1 MNELQPLAVK
11 PKQGGYTIIE
21 LGIAL
26 TIIAVLIVAGLAGVT
41 TVLNNSKANG
51 QIEESGIVLAK
62 LQSTLTT
69 TNASGMST
77 AVAVGS
83 SYFPTSRVGGTTT
96 APTVTSK
103 FSGSEFV
110 ASNSALIATTHG
122 VGADAGVGAIYTIT
136 GVPKAVCA
144 NLASSL
150 ATLANAAWVYNASSI
165 NETSSINLANFSVA
179 TPTAGSQIKAPG
191 AQVQALSVGRQ
202 CNLGDTANLAFFLR
216 P

>member
-1 MNELQPLAVK
+1 MQTIPASPQTK
-11 PKQGGYTIIE
+11 RQGGYTIIE

-62 LQSTLTT
+62 LQSTLTST
-69 TNASGMST
+69 SASGLTT
-77 AVAVGS
+77 AIAVGS
-83 SYFPTSRVGGTTT
+83 SYFPTSRVSGTGSN
-96 APTVTSK
+96 ATVANK
-103 FSGSEFV
+103 FNGSEFV
-110 ASNSALIATTHG
+110 SSNTIALTSTEG
-122 VGADAGVGAIYTIT
+122 VVAAANVGAIYTIT

-150 ATLANAAWVYNASSI
+150 ATLANSAWIYSG
-165 NETSSINLANFSVA
+165 TSVSESTSTALANLTA
-179 TPTAGSQIKAPG
+179 TTSQIKAPG
-191 AQVQALSVGRQ
+191 AQVLAARVGTQ
-202 CNLGDTANLAFFLR
+202 CNLADTVSLAFFLR

>member
-1 MNELQPLAVK
+1 MQTIPASPQTK
-11 PKQGGYTIIE
+11 RQGGYTIIE

-62 LQSTLTT
+62 LQSTLTS
-69 TNASGMST
+69 TNSSGMTT
-77 AVAVGS
+77 AVAVGY
-83 SYFPTSRVGGTTT
+83 SYFPTSRVSGT
-96 APTVTSK
+96 TVTSK
-103 FSGSEFV
+103 FNGSEFV
-110 ASNSALIATTHG
+110 SSNTIALTSTEG
-122 VGADAGVGAIYTIT
+122 VVAAANVGAIYTIT

-150 ATLANAAWVYNASSI
+150 ATLANSAWIYSG
-165 NETSSINLANFSVA
+165 TSVSESTSTALANLTA
-179 TPTAGSQIKAPG
+179 TTSQIKAPG
-191 AQVQALSVGRQ
+191 AQVLAARVGTQ
-202 CNLGDTANLAFFLR
+202 CNLADTVNLAFFLR

>member
-41 TVLNNSKANG
+41 AVLNNSKANS

-62 LQSTLTT
+62 LQSTLTST
-69 TNASGMST
+69 SVSGMTT

-83 SYFPTSRVGGTTT
+83 SYFPASRVSGTGSTT
-96 APTVTSK
+96 EVASRFTGK
-103 FSGSEFV
+103 EFV
-110 ASNSALIATTHG
+110 ASNSAELTSTANG
-122 VGADAGVGAIYTIT
+122 VAALANVGAIYTIT

-144 NLASSL
+144 NIATSL
-150 ATLANAAWVYNASSI
+150 ATLANSAWVHNGASI
-165 NETSSINLANFSVA
+165 TETNSTALANLTS
-179 TPTAGSQIKAPG
+179 TTSQIKAPG
-191 AQVQALSVGRQ
+191 GQVQAARVGTQ
-202 CNLGDTANLAFFLR
+202 CNLADTVNLAFFLR

>member
-69 TNASGMST
+69 TNASGMTT

-83 SYFPTSRVGGTTT
+83 SYFPASRVSGS
-96 APTVTSK
+96 AVTSK
-103 FSGSEFV
+103 FNGSEFV
-110 ASNSALIATTHG
+110 RTNSSALTATEG
-122 VGADAGVGAIYTIT
+122 VVAAIGGGAIYTIT

-144 NLASSL
+144 NIASSL
-150 ATLANAAWVYNASSI
+150 ATLANAAWIYSGAPADEAATLNV
-165 NETSSINLANFSVA
+165 TNLTAA
-179 TPTAGSQIKAPG
+179 TTQIKAPG
-191 AQVQALSVGRQ
+191 AQVQAARVGTQ
-202 CNLGDTANLAFFLR
+202 CNLADTVNLAFFLR

>member
-77 AVAVGS
+77 AAAVGS
-83 SYFPTSRVGGTTT
+83 SYFPTSRVSGTDV
-96 APTVTSK
+96 VTSK
-103 FSGSEFV
+103 FSGREYV
-110 ASNSALIATTHG
+110 ASNGAAMTTNNNGVDIAS
-122 VGADAGVGAIYTIT
+122 GVGAIYTIT
-136 GVPKAVCA
+136 AVPKAVCA
-144 NLASSL
+144 NIASSL
-150 ATLANAAWVYNASSI
+150 ATLANAAWIYAGTATLTDAGAITNLTANA
-165 NETSSINLANFSVA
+165 AN
-179 TPTAGSQIKAPG
+179 TANQIKAPG
-191 AQVQALSVGRQ
+191 AQVQAASVGRQ
-202 CNLGDTANLAFFLR
+202 CNLTEPLTLAFLLR